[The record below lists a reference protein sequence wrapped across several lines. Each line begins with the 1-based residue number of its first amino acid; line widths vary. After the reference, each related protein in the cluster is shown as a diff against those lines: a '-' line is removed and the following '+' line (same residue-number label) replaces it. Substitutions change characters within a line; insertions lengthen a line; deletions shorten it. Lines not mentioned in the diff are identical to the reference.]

1 MSTRWFPSLVLCAAA
16 GLAACDGGGDGS
28 SCISIAPTRSGSSR
42 FTPPEPPNPLVQVSG
57 DSPFARGCGQEAV
70 CGTVYVGAEV
80 EPYLAINPLD
90 SQNLVGVWQQDRW
103 SNGGAQG
110 LLSAFS
116 ADGGQTWNE
125 RQVPFSRC
133 SGGNALNGG
142 DYARAT
148 DPWVTIGADGTVY
161 WMAMAITDLEDNR
174 ELSAMRVS
182 RSTDGGDT
190 WDAPYTLID
199 DINPYFNDKNSITA
213 DPGDANYVYA
223 VWDRLDY
230 ANNKGPAYYSRTT
243 DGGDTWSTAAV
254 LYDPGAEAQTV
265 GNQIAVLSDGTA
277 LNLTTQIDYGAGT
290 APDRARLRIVRS
302 TDHGASW
309 NLYSTIGDIYPRGA
323 SDPETGQAI
332 RDGSILGAIAVG
344 PDDTVWVAWQDASLG
359 LVCPNPPCIGPY
371 DRIALVKST
380 NGGLDWSSPVRV
392 NPDPN
397 VSAFTPTLR
406 VAADGTVGLSYYDLR
421 DNTSSPATTLVSH
434 WLATSTDG
442 TTWSEE
448 LVSGPFDINVAPDA
462 LGLFVGDY
470 EGLVSDGTSFVPFF
484 GATTASLADRT
495 NIYVRPLPAGPSPAK
510 RAGRAYTSAAQDWT
524 VPDPDGAQRV
534 AENIR
539 RQRAQQFPDRIRP
552 DIPAHLLR

>member
-28 SCISIAPTRSGSSR
+28 SCIRIATTRSSSSL

-57 DSPFARGCGQEAV
+57 DSPFARGCGMEEV

-80 EPYLAINPLD
+80 EPYLAINPTD
-90 SQNLVGVWQQDRW
+90 GQNLVGVWQQDRW

-110 LLSAFS
+110 LLAAFTT
-116 ADGGQTWNE
+116 DGGQTWNE

-161 WMAMAITDLEDNR
+161 WMAMSITDRDGGA
-174 ELSAMRVS
+174 ELSAMLVS

-190 WDAPYTLID
+190 WDAPQTLIAD
-199 DINPYFNDKNSITA
+199 TNPYFNDKNAMTA
-213 DPGDANYVYA
+213 DPNDANYVYA

-230 ANNKGPAYYSRTT
+230 ANNKGPTYYSRTT
-243 DGGDTWSTAAV
+243 DGGNTWSTAAV
-254 LYDPGAEAQTV
+254 LYDPGNEAQTV
-265 GNQIAVLSDGTA
+265 GNQVVVLSDGTA
-277 LNLTTQIDYGAGT
+277 LNLATQVDYGTGT
-290 APDRARLRIVRS
+290 APNQARLRIVRS
-302 TDHGASW
+302 TDHGATW
-309 NLYSTIGDIYPRGA
+309 TLYSTIGDIYPRGA
-323 SDPETGQAI
+323 SDPETGQQI
-332 RDGSILGAIAVG
+332 RDGGILGTIAVA
-344 PDDTVWVAWQDASLG
+344 PDDTIWVAWQDATLG
-359 LVCPNPPCIGPY
+359 LVCADPPCYGPY
-371 DRIALVKST
+371 DRIAVVKST
-380 NGGLDWSSPVRV
+380 DGGLNWSAPVRA
-392 NPDPN
+392 NADTG

-448 LVSGPFDINVAPDA
+448 LVSGPFDINIAPDA

-470 EGLVSDGTSFVPFF
+470 EGLVTDGNAFVPFF
-484 GATTASLADRT
+484 GATTARLADRT
-495 NIYVRPLPAGPSPAK
+495 NIYVRPVPTGPAAAK
-510 RAGRAYTSAAQDWT
+510 RAGRTYSATTQDWI
-524 VPDPDGAQRV
+524 VQDPDGAARV
-534 AENIR
+534 ADNIR
-539 RQRAQQFPDRIRP
+539 RQRLQQFPDRIRP